1 MEKNDKLEFNK
12 KMIGK
17 TVLVLEQGSNWTGIV
32 NEVVDSDTFRITNIK
47 GSNKKV
53 DIFDVR
59 SI

>member
-12 KMIGK
+12 KMVGK

-32 NEVVDSDTFRITNIK
+32 NEVVDKNTFRITNIK
-47 GSNKKV
+47 GSNKNV

>member
-47 GSNKKV
+47 GRNKKV